1 MNGNWLRVSPA
12 ELERATSD
20 PDRAYDLAEEA
31 RNGEHPGRW
40 AGTGEAWNGLD
51 FLLHRLGF
59 DVPVIFGAES
69 FVVLPDV
76 EPDSPE
82 MAAFLADSGVDW
94 GYGPPAYL
102 TPEQVAAAAAQF
114 AGLTEADLIRD
125 ADPAELDRADCNPG
139 GWTEPGRLEWV
150 ARHLPDARQF
160 FAAAAADG
168 DAVICWLD

>member
-12 ELERATSD
+12 ELDEARAD
-20 PDRAYDLAEEA
+20 LDAAYDLAEEA

-40 AGTGEAWNGLD
+40 AGSGQAWNGLD

-59 DVPVIFGAES
+59 DVPLIFGAES
-69 FVVLPDV
+69 LVELPDV

-82 MAAFLADSGVDW
+82 MAEFLESADDW
-94 GYGPPAYL
+94 GYGPPAAL
-102 TPEQVAAAAAQF
+102 TPAQVATAATRL
-114 AGLTEADLIRD
+114 AGLTEADLVRD
-125 ADPAELDRADCNPG
+125 VDPAELDRAECYPG

-150 ARHLPDARQF
+150 AHHLPNAQRF
-160 FAAAAADG
+160 FAAAAKDG